1 MNGPLNRKYWSEA
14 WLLFIACAIGVV
26 SFCWFRTWVVG
37 ELDTSQFRQIID
49 LLPKDWRK
57 FASVDFDWL
66 VSYLGRTALAL
77 DEPML
82 VMLISGWVLVRG
94 SDVVSG
100 ELGRGTMEMLLAQ
113 PVSRRRVFLNHA
125 FWTLVGLA
133 ILMLLCWFAMAIG
146 IWTSSVE
153 ETTYHEIHIPIVNYQ
168 IPLTFLPEQTER
180 VQMSDEVDPMMFL
193 PGILNLWFLGW
204 FLAGFAAMLS
214 AFDRFRWRTLGI
226 VSAFYFSNAGMKILG
241 MSSAKLAWVEQL
253 SVFGFYSPASVIQ
266 RTQTD
271 PLSLLHFFKYSN
283 EGQIQGTALLGS
295 CLVLFVAGLICY
307 VVGLRK
313 FESRDLPAPM

>member
-1 MNGPLNRKYWSEA
+1 MNGPLNRKYWSEG

-82 VMLISGWVLVRG
+82 VMLVSGWVLVRG

-125 FWTLVGLA
+125 FWTLVGLT

-153 ETTYHEIHIPIVNYQ
+153 ETTYLEIHIPIVDYQ
-168 IPLTFLPEQTER
+168 IPLTFLPAQTQL
-180 VQMSDEVDPMMFL
+180 VQMSSEVDPMMFL
-193 PGILNLWFLGW
+193 PGIVNLWFLGW
-204 FLAGFAAMLS
+204 FLAGFAALLS

-307 VVGLRK
+307 FVGLRK
-313 FESRDLPAPM
+313 FETRDLPAPM

>member
-14 WLLFIACAIGVV
+14 WLLFVACAVGVI

-49 LLPKDWRK
+49 LIPKDWRK

-82 VMLISGWVLVRG
+82 ILFVSGRVLVRG

-100 ELGRGTMEMLLAQ
+100 ELSRGTMEMLLAQ

-125 FWTLVGLA
+125 FWTLVGLLF
-133 ILMLLCWFAMAIG
+133 LMLLCWLAMAIG

-153 ETTYHEIHIPIVNYQ
+153 ESSYPVLRIPIANYS
-168 IPLTFLPEQTER
+168 IPLTFLPQQTELVR
-180 VQMSDEVDPMMFL
+180 MSDEVNPVMFL
-193 PGILNLWFLGW
+193 PGIVNLCFLGW

-226 VSAFYFSNAGMKILG
+226 VSAFYFSNAGIKILG
-241 MSSAKLAWVEQL
+241 MSSEKLAWVKQL
-253 SVFGFYSPASVIQ
+253 SIFGFYSPASVIERMQ
-266 RTQTD
+266 AD
-271 PLSLLHFFKYSN
+271 PISLLQFFRYSS
-283 EGQIQGTALLGS
+283 EGQLQGTGLLGS
-295 CLVLFVAGLICY
+295 CIVLFVAGLICY
-307 VVGLRK
+307 WVGLRW

>member
-1 MNGPLNRKYWSEA
+1 MSGPLNRKYWSEA
-14 WLLFIACAIGVV
+14 WLLLVACAIGVV

-57 FASVDFDWL
+57 FATVDFDWL
-66 VSYLGRTALAL
+66 VSYLGRTSLAL

-82 VMLISGWVLVRG
+82 IMLVSGWVLVRG

-113 PVSRRRVFLNHA
+113 PVSRRKVFLTHA
-125 FWTLVGLA
+125 FWTLFGLGL
-133 ILMLLCWFAMAIG
+133 LMLCCWFAMAIG

-153 ETTYHEIHIPIVNYQ
+153 ETTYPVLRVPIVDYS

-180 VQMSDEVDPMMFL
+180 IQMSDEVNPVMFL
-193 PGILNLWFLGW
+193 PGILNLCFLGW

-214 AFDRFRWRTLGI
+214 AFDRFRWRTLGL
-226 VSAFYFSNAGMKILG
+226 VAAFYFSNAGMKILG

-253 SVFGFYSPASVIQ
+253 SIFGFYSPASVIQ
-266 RTQTD
+266 RTQAD
-271 PLSLLHFFKYSN
+271 PISLLHFFKYSP
-283 EGQIQGTALLGS
+283 EGQIHGTALLGS
-295 CLVLFVAGLICY
+295 CVVLFIAGLACY
-307 VVGLRK
+307 VIGLRR
-313 FESRDLPAPM
+313 FETRDLPAPM

>member
-1 MNGPLNRKYWSEA
+1 MNGPLNRKYWSEG
-14 WLLFIACAIGVV
+14 WLLFVACAIGVV

-57 FASVDFDWL
+57 FATVDFDWL

-82 VMLISGWVLVRG
+82 VMFISGWVLVRG

-113 PVSRRRVFLNHA
+113 PVSRRRIFLNHA
-125 FWTLVGLA
+125 FWTLVGLTV
-133 ILMLLCWFAMAIG
+133 LMLLCWLAMAIG

-153 ETTYHEIHIPIVNYQ
+153 ESTYRELRVPIIDYR
-168 IPLTFLPEQTER
+168 IPLTFLPPQIER
-180 VQMSDEVDPMMFL
+180 IQMSDEVNPLMFV
-193 PGILNLWFLGW
+193 PGIVNLWFLGW

-214 AFDRFRWRTLGI
+214 AFDRFRWRTLGL
-226 VSAFYFSNAGMKILG
+226 VAAFYFSNAGMKILG
-241 MSSAKLAWVEQL
+241 MSSKKLAWVEQL
-253 SVFGFYSPASVIQ
+253 SIFGFYSPASVVQ
-266 RTQTD
+266 RTQAD
-271 PLSLLHFFKYSN
+271 PFSLLHFFKYN
-283 EGQIQGTALLGS
+283 AEGQIHGTALLGS
-295 CLVLFVAGLICY
+295 AIVLFTAGLICY
-307 VVGLRK
+307 FIGLRR
-313 FESRDLPAPM
+313 FETRDLPAPM

>member
-49 LLPKDWRK
+49 LLPKDWRN

-125 FWTLVGLA
+125 FWTLVGLG

-153 ETTYHEIHIPIVNYQ
+153 ETTYHEIHIPIVDYQ
-168 IPLTFLPEQTER
+168 IPLTFLPEQTELI
-180 VQMSDEVDPMMFL
+180 QMSDEVDPMMFL
-193 PGILNLWFLGW
+193 PGIVNLWFLGW

-253 SVFGFYSPASVIQ
+253 SIFGFYSPASVIQ

>member
-14 WLLFIACAIGVV
+14 WLLFVACGIGVV

-49 LLPKDWRK
+49 LLPKDWRN

-82 VMLISGWVLVRG
+82 VMFVSGWVLVRG

-125 FWTLVGLA
+125 FWTLVGLG
-133 ILMLLCWFAMAIG
+133 ILMLLCWFAMAAG

-153 ETTYHEIHIPIVNYQ
+153 ETTYPVLKIPIVDYP
-168 IPLTFLPEQTER
+168 IPLTFLPEKTEL
-180 VQMSDEVDPMMFL
+180 VEMSAEVDPIMFL
-193 PGILNLWFLGW
+193 PGIVNLFFLGW

-214 AFDRFRWRTLGI
+214 AFDRFRWRTLGL
-226 VSAFYFSNAGMKILG
+226 VSAFYFSNAGIKILG
-241 MSSAKLAWVEQL
+241 MSSAKLAWVKQL
-253 SVFGFYSPASVIQ
+253 SIFGFYSPASVIQ

-271 PLSLLHFFKYSN
+271 PLSLLHFFKYSD

-295 CLVLFVAGLICY
+295 CLVLFVTGLICY
-307 VVGLRK
+307 VVGLRR
-313 FESRDLPAPM
+313 FETRDLPAPM

>member
-1 MNGPLNRKYWSEA
+1 MNGPLNRKYWSEG
-14 WLLFIACAIGVV
+14 WLLFVACAVGVV

-82 VMLISGWVLVRG
+82 ILFVSGWVLVRG

-113 PVSRRRVFLNHA
+113 PVSRRQVFLNHA
-125 FWTLVGLA
+125 FWTMVGLTG
-133 ILMLLCWFAMAIG
+133 LMVLCWLAMSAG

-153 ETTYHEIHIPIVNYQ
+153 ESSYPELVIPIVDYR
-168 IPLTFLPEQTER
+168 IPLTFLPPQTER
-180 VQMSDEVDPMMFL
+180 IMMSDEVNPIMFV
-193 PGILNLWFLGW
+193 PGIVNLWFLGW
-204 FLAGFAAMLS
+204 FLGGFAAMLS
-214 AFDRFRWRTLGI
+214 AFDRFRWRTLGL
-226 VSAFYFSNAGMKILG
+226 VAVFYFGNAGAKILG
-241 MSSAKLAWVEQL
+241 MSSEKLAWVKQL
-253 SVFGFYSPASVIQ
+253 CVFGFYSPASVIE
-266 RTQTD
+266 RTQANSA
-271 PLSLLHFFKYSN
+271 SLLHFFIYSPD
-283 EGQIQGTALLGS
+283 GKIAGMALLGS
-295 CLVLFVAGLICY
+295 CLILFVAGLICY
-307 VVGLRK
+307 FIGLRR
-313 FESRDLPAPM
+313 FETRDLPAPM